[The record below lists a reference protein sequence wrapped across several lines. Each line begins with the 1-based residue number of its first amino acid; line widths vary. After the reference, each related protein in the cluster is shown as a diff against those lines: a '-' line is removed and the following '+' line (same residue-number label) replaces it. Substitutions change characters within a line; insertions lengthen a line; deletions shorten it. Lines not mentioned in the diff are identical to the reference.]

1 VVVAVA
7 LDREDL
13 VVLVVVL
20 AAQVAVLAALVA
32 VLAPVVLAVLVVVLV
47 GQGLVVRV
55 ALTMLE

>member
-1 VVVAVA
+1 MVVAVA

-13 VVLVVVL
+13 AALVVVL
-20 AAQVAVLAALVA
+20 AAQVAVLA
-32 VLAPVVLAVLVVVLV
+32 PVVLAALVVVLV

>member
-1 VVVAVA
+1 MA

-13 VVLVVVL
+13 AALVVVL
-20 AAQVAVLAALVA
+20 AAQVAVLA
-32 VLAPVVLAVLVVVLV
+32 PVVLAALVVVLV